1 MPTSAV
7 IHTHTDAL
15 IITHTNILYQE
26 KMCMNYCSSQLL
38 HLSRSI
44 LHLKYLLMY
53 FLLRDGLWCTTSYSS
68 VFDCFFTNN
77 SIAMFSSYTFYF
89 YVLKLNKFLYIHKT
103 VHRISKLWKLF
114 RKHFSILTENIA
126 RKTKNK
132 NNFVEVLPIYGNL

>member
-77 SIAMFSSYTFYF
+77 SIAMFSLYTFYF
-89 YVLKLNKFLYIHKT
+89 YVSKLNIYVNRNWYHQ
-103 VHRISKLWKLF
+103 ISKLWKLF
-114 RKHFSILTENIA
+114 RKHFSILTENIT
-126 RKTKNK
+126 RKTKIVNI
-132 NNFVEVLPIYGNL
+132 FVLEMLSIYCNL

>member
-1 MPTSAV
+1 MHRCRHMPTSAV

-26 KMCMNYCSSQLL
+26 KMCMSYCSSQLL

-53 FLLRDGLWCTTSYSS
+53 FLLWDGLWCTTSYSS

-77 SIAMFSSYTFYF
+77 SIAMFSSYSFYF
-89 YVLKLNKFLYIHKT
+89 DVSKLNKFLYIHNT
-103 VHRISKLWKLF
+103 VESRIISKILKLF
-114 RKHFSILTENIA
+114 RKHFSIQ
-126 RKTKNK
+126 KTSLEKQK
-132 NNFVEVLPIYGNL
+132 S